1 MATAVVGGAF
11 LSAFLDVV
19 FDRLASPEVVNFI
32 RGNKLHNKLLQ
43 QLETILRVVRAV
55 LDDAEK
61 KQITDSSV
69 NEWLTTLKDLVYQ
82 ADDLLDHVSTK
93 AATQKK
99 VRNFFSRFSNRKI
112 ITKLEDIVVRLEIV
126 LRLKESLDLKEI
138 AVENSVPWKVP
149 STSLEDGSHIYGRD
163 DDKEAIIKLLLENS
177 SDGEEVSVIPI
188 VGMGGV
194 GKTTLAQLVYN
205 DNSLKEIFDFK
216 AWVCVSEEFDIL
228 NVTKIISEAVTAQP
242 CKINDLNLL
251 HLELVDKLKDKKFLI
266 VLDDVWLQD
275 YVNWSLFKKPLQ
287 RGIKGSKILVT
298 TRNESVAIVVGTVQA
313 YHLNQLSN
321 EDCWLVFANHA
332 CFTPEPSEN
341 SRTLEKIGRDIV
353 KKCKGLPLAVQSL
366 GGMLRRKHD
375 ARDWNDILNSDIWEL
390 ECNIIPALRISY
402 HYLPPQLKRCFVYCS
417 LYPKDYEFQKNELI
431 LLWMAEDLLK
441 PGKTGKS
448 LEEVGCEYFDYLVSR
463 SFFQH
468 SRNWTW
474 KNDFVMHD
482 LMHDLATSLGRE
494 FYLRSE
500 EMGKETKIDVKIRHL
515 SFTKFS
521 HDVLDNFDGVK
532 FLRTFLSIIHF
543 ESAPFHNEK
552 APCIIMSKLLYLRV
566 LSFCDFQS
574 LDALPDSIGKL
585 IHLCYLN
592 LSRTSVSTLPES
604 LCNLYNLETLKLYNC
619 TNLTMLPNGMQNLV
633 NLRHLDIYGV
643 PLKEMPRGMGK
654 LNHLQQLDFFIVG
667 KNIENGIKELGGL
680 SNLHGSLMIRNLE
693 NVTSSD
699 EALEAKIMDKKYI
712 DELSLKWSECND
724 NSSQFQT
731 ETDVLCKLQ
740 PHQELKSLSIR
751 GYQGTRF
758 SDWVG
763 NCLFHCITDLRLY
776 DCKNCCML
784 PSLGQLPSLKNL
796 CITRLNSVKT
806 IDAGFYNNENSCC
819 VKSFPSLEV
828 LEIDSMPC
836 WEVWSSFESDAFSS
850 LRRLVISDCPKLR
863 GDLPNH
869 LPALE
874 SLTIAE
880 LPCWEMWC
888 SFESCAFPLLKDLD
902 ISDCPKLRGDL
913 PNHLPALER
922 LEICNCE
929 QLVSTLPRAPV
940 LQTLNIYKS
949 NKVALDVF
957 PPSVKFINVKG
968 SPMVES
974 MIEAITS
981 VQPTSLH
988 SLLLSDSSSAISF
1001 PGGRLPASLKT
1012 LIIHDIKKL
1021 EFPSQHK
1028 HELLESLNVYNSCD
1042 SLTSLPL
1049 ITFPNLKRLI
1059 IDGCE
1064 NMESLLVSV
1073 SESPKNLSYFV
1084 ICRCPN
1090 FVSFPREGSPAP
1102 NLNCFRVGF
1111 CDKLKSLPTQMSAL
1125 LPKLEHIYISNC
1137 PEIESFP
1144 EGGMPPNLSK
1154 IEISNCEK
1162 LVSGLAWP
1170 SMDMLTDLII
1180 GGPCDGIKSF
1190 PKEGLLPLSLTSL
1203 SLRNLSSLEMLD
1215 CKGLLHLTSL
1225 QKLEIFHCHK
1235 LENMAGERL
1244 PLSLIKLQ
1252 IILCPLLQKRVK
1264 HRQIWPKI
1272 SHIPGIK
1279 VDDRWI

>member
-43 QLETILRVVRAV
+43 QLQTILRVVRAV

-61 KQITDSSV
+61 KQITESSV

-112 ITKLEDIVVRLEIV
+112 ITKLEDIVVRLENV
-126 LRLKESLDLKEI
+126 LRLKESLNLKEI

-149 STSLEDGSHIYGRD
+149 STSVEDGSHIYGRD
-163 DDKEAIIKLLLENS
+163 NDKEAIIKLLENS

-205 DNSLKEIFDFK
+205 DDSLKDIFDFK

-251 HLELVDKLKDKKFLI
+251 HLDLMDKLKDKKFLI
-266 VLDDVWLQD
+266 VLDDVWIQD
-275 YVNWSLFKKPLQ
+275 YVNWSLLKKPLQ

-298 TRNESVAIVVGTVQA
+298 TRNESVATVVRTVQA
-313 YHLNQLSN
+313 YHLNQLSD
-321 EDCWLVFANHA
+321 EDCWLVFAKHA
-332 CFTPEPSEN
+332 CFTPESSEN
-341 SRTLEKIGRDIV
+341 SMTLEKIGRDIV
-353 KKCKGLPLAVQSL
+353 TKCKGLPLAVQSL

-468 SRNWTW
+468 SRNGTW
-474 KNDFVMHD
+474 NNDFVMHD

-500 EMGKETKIDVKIRHL
+500 DMGKETKIDVKIRHL

-521 HDVLDNFDGVK
+521 HAVLDNFDGIK

-543 ESAPFHNEK
+543 EVAPFYNEK

-566 LSFCDFQS
+566 LSFRDFQS

-585 IHLCYLN
+585 IHLRYLN
-592 LSRTSVSTLPES
+592 LSGTSVSSLPKS
-604 LCNLYNLETLKLYNC
+604 LCNLYNLETLKLHNC
-619 TNLTMLPNGMQNLV
+619 TKLTKLPTGMQNLV
-633 NLRHLDIYGV
+633 NLRYLDIYGV

-667 KNIENGIKELGGL
+667 KHIENGIKELGGL
-680 SNLHGSLMIRNLE
+680 STLHGWLMIRNLE

-699 EALEAKIMDKKYI
+699 EAMEAKIMDKKYV
-712 DELSLKWSECND
+712 DKLSLEWSESND
-724 NSSQFQT
+724 NSSQFQI

-740 PHQELKSLSIR
+740 PHQELKSLSIS

-758 SDWVG
+758 PDWVG
-763 NCLFHCITDLRLY
+763 NCFFHNMTYLQLN
-776 DCKNCCML
+776 DCENCCML
-784 PSLGQLPSLKNL
+784 PSLGQLPSLKSL
-796 CITRLNSVKT
+796 HISRLNSVKT
-806 IDAGFYNNENSCC
+806 IDSGFYKNGNSCS
-819 VKSFPSLEV
+819 VKSFQSLEV
-828 LEIDSMPC
+828 IHIYRMHC
-836 WEVWSSFESDAFSS
+836 WEVWSSFESDAFPSPRS
-850 LRRLVISDCPKLR
+850 LVISDCPKLR

-874 SLTIAE
+874 SLRIAN
-880 LPCWEMWC
+880 LPC
-888 SFESCAFPLLKDLD
+888 
-902 ISDCPKLRGDL
+902 
-913 PNHLPALER
+913 
-922 LEICNCE
+922 
-929 QLVSTLPRAPV
+929 
-940 LQTLNIYKS
+940 
-949 NKVALDVF
+949 
-957 PPSVKFINVKG
+957 
-968 SPMVES
+968 
-974 MIEAITS
+974 
-981 VQPTSLH
+981 
-988 SLLLSDSSSAISF
+988 
-1001 PGGRLPASLKT
+1001 GRLPASLKS
-1012 LIIHDIKKL
+1012 LSIYHIKKL
-1021 EFPSQHK
+1021 GFPSQQK
-1028 HELLESLNVYNSCD
+1028 HELLESLTVYNSCD

-1049 ITFPNLKRLI
+1049 ITFPNLKTLI

-1084 ICRCPN
+1084 IRHCPN
-1090 FVSFPREGSPAP
+1090 FVSFPREGFPAP
-1102 NLNCFRVGF
+1102 NLTSFSVGF

-1144 EGGMPPNLSK
+1144 EGGMPPNLSR
-1154 IEISNCEK
+1154 IWISNCEK

-1203 SLRNLSSLEMLD
+1203 YLQNLSSLEMLD

-1225 QKLEIFHCHK
+1225 QKLQIEDCQK

-1252 IILCPLLQKRVK
+1252 IISCPLLQKRVK

>member
-11 LSAFLDVV
+11 LSAFLDFL
-19 FDRLASPEVVNFI
+19 FDRLASPEVVHFI
-32 RGNKLHNKLLQ
+32 RGNKLDNKLLQ
-43 QLETILRVVRAV
+43 QLETTLRVVRAV

-61 KQITDSSV
+61 KQITDSNV
-69 NEWLTTLKDLVYQ
+69 NHWLTTLKDLVYQ

-93 AATQKK
+93 ASTQKK
-99 VRNFFSRFSNRKI
+99 VRNLFSRFSNRKI
-112 ITKLEDIVVRLEIV
+112 ITKLEDIVVRLENV
-126 LRLKESLDLKEI
+126 LRLKECLDLKEI
-138 AVENSVPWKVP
+138 AVGNSVPWKVP

-163 DDKEAIIKLLLENS
+163 NDKEAIIKLLLENS

-194 GKTTLAQLVYN
+194 GKPTLAQLVYN
-205 DNSLKEIFDFK
+205 DDSLKEIFDFK

-251 HLELVDKLKDKKFLI
+251 HLDLMNKLKDKKFLI
-266 VLDDVWLQD
+266 VLDDVWIQD
-275 YVNWSLFKKPLQ
+275 YVNWSLLKKPLQ

-298 TRNESVAIVVGTVQA
+298 TRNESVATVVRTVQA
-313 YHLNQLSN
+313 YHLNQLSD
-321 EDCWLVFANHA
+321 EDCCAYLN
-332 CFTPEPSEN
+332 FTKRESPSFPNSFTLESSEN
-341 SRTLEKIGRDIV
+341 SMTLEKVGRDIV

-402 HYLPPQLKRCFVYCS
+402 HYLPCFVYCS
-417 LYPKDYEFQKNELI
+417 LYPKDYEFQFCDVCMTWQHPL
-431 LLWMAEDLLK
+431 D
-441 PGKTGKS
+441 
-448 LEEVGCEYFDYLVSR
+448 EE
-463 SFFQH
+463 
-468 SRNWTW
+468 
-474 KNDFVMHD
+474 
-482 LMHDLATSLGRE
+482 
-494 FYLRSE
+494 
-500 EMGKETKIDVKIRHL
+500 
-515 SFTKFS
+515 
-521 HDVLDNFDGVK
+521 
-532 FLRTFLSIIHF
+532 
-543 ESAPFHNEK
+543 

-585 IHLCYLN
+585 IHLRYLN
-592 LSRTSVSTLPES
+592 LSHTSVSTLLES
-604 LCNLYNLETLKLYNC
+604 LCNLYNLETLKLFKC
-619 TNLTMLPNGMQNLV
+619 TKLTKLTTGMHNLV

-712 DELSLKWSECND
+712 DELSLEWSECND
-724 NSSQFQT
+724 NSSQFQI
-731 ETDVLCKLQ
+731 ETDVLYKLQ
-740 PHQELKSLSIR
+740 PHQELKSLSIS

-758 SDWVG
+758 PDWVG
-763 NCLFHCITDLRLY
+763 NCLFHCMIDLQLN

-784 PSLGQLPSLKNL
+784 PSLGQLPSLKFL
-796 CITRLNSVKT
+796 RISRLNSVKT
-806 IDAGFYNNENSCC
+806 IDAGGLLL
-819 VKSFPSLEV
+819 V
-828 LEIDSMPC
+828 IDLPC
-836 WEVWSSFESDAFSS
+836 WEMWCSFESCAFP
-850 LRRLVISDCPKLR
+850 LLKNLNISDCPKLR

-874 SLTIAE
+874 
-880 LPCWEMWC
+880 W
-888 SFESCAFPLLKDLD
+888 
-902 ISDCPKLRGDL
+902 
-913 PNHLPALER
+913 

-957 PPSVKFINVKG
+957 PPSVEIIRVKG

-974 MIEAITS
+974 MIEAIIN
-981 VQPTSLH
+981 VKPTSLRT
-988 SLLLSDSSSAISF
+988 L
-1001 PGGRLPASLKT
+1001 T
-1012 LIIHDIKKL
+1012 LI
-1021 EFPSQHK
+1021 
-1028 HELLESLNVYNSCD
+1028 
-1042 SLTSLPL
+1042 
-1049 ITFPNLKRLI
+1049 
-1059 IDGCE
+1059 
-1064 NMESLLVSV
+1064 
-1073 SESPKNLSYFV
+1073 
-1084 ICRCPN
+1084 
-1090 FVSFPREGSPAP
+1090 
-1102 NLNCFRVGF
+1102 GF

-1125 LPKLEHIYISNC
+1125 LPKLKSLEISKC

-1144 EGGMPPNLSK
+1144 EGGMPPNLSR
-1154 IEISNCEK
+1154 IEISNCKK

-1180 GGPCDGIKSF
+1180 NGPCDGIKSF

-1203 SLRNLSSLEMLD
+1203 FLFDLSSLETLD

-1225 QKLEIFHCHK
+1225 QSLQIGLCHK

-1244 PLSLIKLQ
+1244 PLSLIKLE
-1252 IILCPLLQKRVK
+1252 IISCPLLKKLCLMK

-1272 SHIPGIK
+1272 SHIPGIQ
-1279 VDDRWI
+1279 VDGRWV